1 VAAVRGLA
9 RAGGGRPVSAA
20 VLSVVVPVLH
30 DTDALARLL
39 PALAALDP
47 PPAEVVVADGADEP
61 ACRAL
66 CARHCARHVAAPA
79 GRGAQLAAGARAA
92 TGSVLWFLHAD
103 AGVEPGATRALLGAV
118 AAGAAGGCF
127 RFRFA
132 GPARAGRA
140 LLAALVNARA
150 RIGVPY
156 GDQGLFATRAAYD
169 AAGGF
174 PADPLFEEVPL
185 VRGLRRHGPFVMLPL
200 PVHVSTRRWERDGWL
215 RRTLGNR
222 LLALAYM
229 AGASPADLARRYR
242 SHRAAGDAA
251 GDTRNP

>member
-1 VAAVRGLA
+1 MSTMT
-9 RAGGGRPVSAA
+9 VSI
-20 VLSVVVPVLH
+20 VVPVLH

-39 PALAALDP
+39 PALAAQDP
-47 PPAEVVVADGADEP
+47 PPAEVVVADGADDP

-66 CARHCARHVAAPA
+66 CARFGASHVAAPA
-79 GRGAQLAAGARAA
+79 GRGAQLAAGARGA
-92 TGSVLWFLHAD
+92 TGAVLWFLHAD
-103 AGVEPGATRALLGAV
+103 AGIEPGAIRAILDAV
-118 AAGAAGGCF
+118 AAGATGGCF

-132 GPARAGRA
+132 GPPRPGRA

-150 RIGVPY
+150 RVGVPY
-156 GDQGLFATRAAYD
+156 GDQGLFATRAAYA

-185 VRGLRRHGPFVMLPL
+185 VRGLRRHGPFAMLAL

-222 LLALAYM
+222 ALALAYM
-229 AGASPADLARRYR
+229 AGASPADLAKRYR
-242 SHRAAGDAA
+242 SHRAAGGAA
-251 GDTRNP
+251 GDARNP